1 MECEKILAEL
11 KSMANADNVRGMAR
25 FGINSDHALGVGIPA
40 LRKMAKAAGRDQSL
54 SLDLWASRIL
64 EARLLA
70 AFVGDPARVTEDQ
83 MERWAKDFD
92 SWAVC
97 DQVCMSLF
105 DKTPHA
111 YKKAV
116 EWSQRDDEYVKRAAY
131 ALMASLAVHDKEAD
145 DSKFSSFFPFIKA
158 GSSDERN
165 FVKKGVN
172 WALRQIGKRND
183 ALRGLAIRCA
193 EEILLEGSKS
203 CRWVAKDALRELQKK
218 ASGNPRAEG

>member
-70 AFVGDPARVTEDQ
+70 AIVGDPARVTEDQ

-145 DSKFSSFFPFIKA
+145 DSKRGIERTAKESA
-158 GSSDERN
+158 G
-165 FVKKGVN
+165 
-172 WALRQIGKRND
+172 
-183 ALRGLAIRCA
+183 
-193 EEILLEGSKS
+193 
-203 CRWVAKDALRELQKK
+203 
-218 ASGNPRAEG
+218 